1 MFDFVRKHTKI
12 MQFLLFLLIFP
23 SFVLF
28 GIDGYNRFREKGE
41 TVAKVGGIEI
51 SQGEWDQAHKNEVD
65 QIRASRPNVDI
76 KLFDT
81 PEAKYRSLER
91 LVRDRVLSTAADQ
104 FRLTATDAQLAQS
117 LQSNPN
123 IAALRRADGTLDM
136 ARYQQILA
144 GQGMNPAMFEA
155 GVRAELSA
163 RQVLAGIGDTGLSTP
178 AVADQTLNAYFERRA
193 IQVATFKST
202 DFVSKVVPT
211 PADLEQYYK
220 DNPSLFQ
227 AKEQADI
234 EYVVLDLDAVSK
246 TVTSNEQDLK
256 TYYEQNNARV
266 AGGEQRRAS
275 HILITAGKD
284 MPAADREKAKAK
296 ATELQAQA
304 QKAPA
309 AFADLAK
316 KNSQDPGSAVN
327 GGDLDFFARG
337 AMVKPFEDAVF
348 GMKVGEV
355 SDVVESEF
363 GYHVIKL
370 TDVKTPKQKSF
381 EEMKP
386 ELEAQLKKQLAQRKF
401 AESAEAFS
409 NGVYEQSDALKPV
422 ADKLKLEVRKASGLT
437 RQPEPGAKGVLA
449 NPKVLAAVFSADST
463 EKKRN
468 TEAIEVGPSQ
478 LVSARI
484 VNYSPARTLP
494 FEEVKDKVKA
504 QFIAARSAELAKK
517 EGATKLGAWMAN
529 PASASYAESVNV
541 SRQEPKSVP
550 LPVVEAALRAD
561 GKALPAQIGVDLGNA
576 GYAVVKIDKVLT
588 REPPKAE
595 LAKQELMQYT
605 REWTT
610 AENAAYYDV
619 LKEQLKARILV
630 AKPR

>member
-28 GIDGYNRFREKGE
+28 GIDGYNRFRENGE
-41 TVAKVGGIEI
+41 AVAKVGGIEI
-51 SQGEWDQAHKNEVD
+51 TQGEWDQAHKNEID
-65 QIRASRPNVDI
+65 QIRSSRPNVDI

-91 LVRDRVLSTAADQ
+91 LVRDRVLSAAAEK

-144 GQGMNPAMFEA
+144 GQGMSPAMFEA

-163 RQVLAGIGDTGLSTP
+163 RQVLAGVGDTGMSTP

-193 IQVATFKST
+193 IQVATFKSA
-202 DFVSKVVPT
+202 DFVAKVSPT
-211 PADLEQYYK
+211 AADLEQYHK

-227 AKEQADI
+227 AKEQADV
-234 EYVVLDLDAVSK
+234 EYVVLDLEAVSK

-256 TYYEQNNARV
+256 TYYEQNNARI

-284 MPAADREKAKAK
+284 MAAADRDKAKAK
-296 ATELQAQA
+296 AVELQAQA
-304 QKAPA
+304 QKNPA
-309 AFADLAK
+309 SFAELAK

-370 TDVKTPKQKSF
+370 TDVKTPKQKTF

-422 ADKLKLEVRKASGLT
+422 ADKLKLEVRKASGVT
-437 RQPEPGAKGVLA
+437 RQPEPGTKGVLA
-449 NPKVLAAVFSADST
+449 NPKVLAAVFSPDST

-468 TEAIEVGPSQ
+468 TEAIEVGPNQ
-478 LVSARI
+478 LVSVRI

-494 FEEVKDKVKA
+494 FDEVKDKVKA
-504 QFIAARSAELAKK
+504 QFIAARSAELAKQ

-529 PASASYAESVNV
+529 PAGASYAESVNV
-541 SRQEPKSVP
+541 SRQDPKSVP

-561 GKALPAQIGVDLGNA
+561 GKALPVQIGVDLGNA
-576 GYAVVKIDKVLT
+576 GYAVVKVDKVLP
-588 REPPKAE
+588 REAPKAE